1 MPDQESVS
9 FDIDPRSVL
18 GAIKQMNSAM
28 EGYEKGSTS
37 ANANLQKAIERTS
50 DLLLKVNDRSR
61 TSMERLTQSIEK
73 QAAAYGKTNAERMVA
88 ERDRIIKKLGD
99 EKGMI
104 DRVNES
110 YAKMLAADAA
120 GQGAAGIE
128 SMGYAAQQSKA
139 SLALMGEEIG
149 IHIPRQLRTFIT
161 MLPGV
166 GQALDV
172 SFKAVAII
180 ALIAVIYEAV
190 KKVLE
195 FRKAL
200 DDLHTAAEKN
210 AAEFDRFADS
220 QKLANLELKTTN
232 DQLENAIAKLQHKP
246 ENNLKIAV
254 DEAATA
260 ALNLSERM
268 DKSLRSFA
276 ELAQKNAPGMF
287 AEILGRQ
294 QGTKDI
300 TELIQGERYV
310 NPIL

>member
-73 QAAAYGKTNAERMVA
+73 QAAAYGKTNAERN
-88 ERDRIIKKLGD
+88 RIIKKLGD

-120 GQGAAGIE
+120 GQGVAGIQ

-139 SLALMGEEIG
+139 SLGLMGEE
-149 IHIPRQLRTFIT
+149 
-161 MLPGV
+161 V
-166 GQALDV
+166 G
-172 SFKAVAII
+172 
-180 ALIAVIYEAV
+180 
-190 KKVLE
+190 
-195 FRKAL
+195 
-200 DDLHTAAEKN
+200 
-210 AAEFDRFADS
+210 DR
-220 QKLANLELKTTN
+220 
-232 DQLENAIAKLQHKP
+232 
-246 ENNLKIAV
+246 
-254 DEAATA
+254 
-260 ALNLSERM
+260 
-268 DKSLRSFA
+268 
-276 ELAQKNAPGMF
+276 
-287 AEILGRQ
+287 
-294 QGTKDI
+294 
-300 TELIQGERYV
+300 
-310 NPIL
+310 